1 MKNLSRFLFLEA
13 RPRSDWYKS
22 QFVRTTDEGLKAR
35 KAEVVDALESMLF
48 GAFEDR
54 RRYQA
59 ALDAI
64 TDAEKRKQF
73 VAAWQDGRSSL
84 NDIGSFAHKM
94 AKHLR
99 EMELK

>member
-1 MKNLSRFLFLEA
+1 MLLNPCCLEHL
-13 RPRSDWYKS
+13 
-22 QFVRTTDEGLKAR
+22 RT
-35 KAEVVDALESMLF
+35 
-48 GAFEDR
+48 EDG
-54 RRYQA
+54 
-59 ALDAI
+59 LDAI